1 MLIGFNYETLLS
13 PSINC
18 GSYSLSSAPLHF
30 KTNNKSQ
37 ERKQEG
43 EGEGPNSDNYKG
55 PGDDLTVVKKT
66 AFELAECRPQSVEC
80 IS

>member
-1 MLIGFNYETLLS
+1 MRVTSWMLIGFNYETLLS

-43 EGEGPNSDNYKG
+43 EGPYSDNYKG
-55 PGDDLTVVKKT
+55 PRDDLTVVKK
-66 AFELAECRPQSVEC
+66 LLLN
-80 IS
+80 